1 MTKIIL
7 IADDDK
13 TVRKMMSMVLDEGF
27 PNYGIESF
35 EDGTSLNERLKQGS
49 LENVCMVITDNQ
61 MPGMSGLEVIEKHAR
76 KLKEQGI
83 PMILHYAGDREIGV
97 EAVRNGAYA
106 SVDKLSSQREFYR
119 IILDALSE
127 REGMIKE
134 HS

>member
-61 MPGMSGLEVIEKHAR
+61 MPGIDGLEIIREHTPRLPK
-76 KLKEQGI
+76 I
-83 PMILHYAGDREIGV
+83 PFILHYGGDEEIGK
-97 EAVRNGAYA
+97 EAVRSGAYA
-106 SVDKLSSQREFYR
+106 SVLKPINLKKFYL
-119 IILDALSE
+119 IIHDALSE
-127 REGMIKE
+127 RERVIKE